1 MASLPQIMHEQDNPE
16 LAAATTRLLDPCSY
30 VVGTRF
36 GMAIVVTFVQIP
48 VCNDFLILDV

>member
-1 MASLPQIMHEQDNPE
+1 MASLPQIMLEQDDPE
-16 LAAATTRLLDPCSY
+16 LAGATIRLLDPCSY

-48 VCNDFLILDV
+48 VCKNFPILEF